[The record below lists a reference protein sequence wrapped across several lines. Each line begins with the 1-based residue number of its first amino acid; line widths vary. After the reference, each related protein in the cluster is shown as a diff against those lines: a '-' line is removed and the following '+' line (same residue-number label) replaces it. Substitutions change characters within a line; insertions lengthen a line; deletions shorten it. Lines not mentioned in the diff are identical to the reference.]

1 MQYYIE
7 EAKEI
12 IRKISIPEEV
22 GTLEPAKEVI
32 RNIWGFEIDKFKIFE
47 LAEDVEQLEDI
58 DLLHFL
64 GIRNNTGSFEK
75 TIPLSFLFTNATKA
89 DFDAWLKER
98 GMKREALQR
107 EKADAEEYAYYLK
120 LREKWEGKR
129 QQEIQLD
136 SPV

>member
-1 MQYYIE
+1 MRYYIE
-7 EAKEI
+7 EAKETI
-12 IRKISIPEEV
+12 KDYNR
-22 GTLEPAKEVI
+22 LQNRAKEVI
-32 RNIWGFEIDKFKIFE
+32 RNIWGFEIEKFKIFE

-64 GIRNNTGSFEK
+64 GIRNNSGSFEK

>member
-7 EAKEI
+7 EAKETI
-12 IRKISIPEEV
+12 KDYNR
-22 GTLEPAKEVI
+22 LQNRAKDVI

>member
-7 EAKEI
+7 EAKETI
-12 IRKISIPEEV
+12 KDYNR
-22 GTLEPAKEVI
+22 LQNRAKEVI

>member
-1 MQYYIE
+1 MRYYIE
-7 EAKEI
+7 EAKETI
-12 IRKISIPEEV
+12 KDYNR
-22 GTLEPAKEVI
+22 LQNRAKEVI
-32 RNIWGFEIDKFKIFE
+32 RNIWGFEIEKFKIFE

>member
-1 MQYYIE
+1 MRYYIE
-7 EAKEI
+7 EAKETI
-12 IRKISIPEEV
+12 KDYNR
-22 GTLEPAKEVI
+22 LQNRAKEVI

-64 GIRNNTGSFEK
+64 GICNNTGSFEK

>member
-7 EAKEI
+7 EAKETI
-12 IRKISIPEEV
+12 KEYNR
-22 GTLEPAKEVI
+22 LQNRAKEVI
-32 RNIWGFEIDKFKIFE
+32 KNIWGFEIDKFKIFE

>member
-1 MQYYIE
+1 MRYYIE
-7 EAKEI
+7 EAKETI
-12 IRKISIPEEV
+12 KDYNR
-22 GTLEPAKEVI
+22 LQNRAKEVI
-32 RNIWGFEIDKFKIFE
+32 RNIWGFEIEKFKIFE

-98 GMKREALQR
+98 GMKREAMQR

-120 LREKWEGKR
+120 LRDKWEGKR

>member
-1 MQYYIE
+1 MRYYIE
-7 EAKEI
+7 EAKETI
-12 IRKISIPEEV
+12 KDYDRLQNK
-22 GTLEPAKEVI
+22 AKDVI

-47 LAEDVEQLEDI
+47 LTEDVEQLEDI

>member
-1 MQYYIE
+1 MRYYIE
-7 EAKEI
+7 EAKETI
-12 IRKISIPEEV
+12 KDYDRLQNK
-22 GTLEPAKEVI
+22 AKDVI
-32 RNIWGFEIDKFKIFE
+32 RNIWGIEIEKFKIFE
-47 LAEDVEQLEDI
+47 LTEDVEQLEDI

-64 GIRNNTGSFEK
+64 GIRTNSGTFEK

-98 GMKREALQR
+98 GMKREALKR

-120 LREKWEGKR
+120 LRDKWESKR

>member
-1 MQYYIE
+1 MNYYIE
-7 EAKEI
+7 EAKETI
-12 IRKISIPEEV
+12 KDYNRLQNK
-22 GTLEPAKEVI
+22 AKDVI

-47 LAEDVEQLEDI
+47 LVEDVEQLEDT

-64 GIRNNTGSFEK
+64 GIRNNSGSFEK

-98 GMKREALQR
+98 GMKREAMQR

-120 LREKWEGKR
+120 LRDKWEGKR

>member
-7 EAKEI
+7 EAKETI
-12 IRKISIPEEV
+12 KDYDR
-22 GTLEPAKEVI
+22 LQNRAKEVI

-120 LREKWEGKR
+120 LRDKWEGKR